1 VPKIYLSR
9 LMAGAVLSAVLTVGS
24 LSLAATPASV
34 GGGPPKW
41 NGGPPPV
48 AAPASCPTPDCIRGV
63 PPAAAAPQSCS
74 DPKCVNGVP
83 PVTRV
88 SALECSEPRCLPGT
102 TPAAAPWPG
111 ARPAINCPPS
121 IVARAIGGGGPGC

>member
-1 VPKIYLSR
+1 MPKIYFSR
-9 LMAGAVLSAVLTVGS
+9 VMAGAVLSAVLTVGS

-48 AAPASCPTPDCIRGV
+48 AA
-63 PPAAAAPQSCS
+63 
-74 DPKCVNGVP
+74 
-83 PVTRV
+83 
-88 SALECSEPRCLPGT
+88 
-102 TPAAAPWPG
+102 APWPG

-121 IVARAIGGGGPGC
+121 IVARASGGDGPGC

>member
-1 VPKIYLSR
+1 MPKIYLSR

-63 PPAAAAPQSCS
+63 PP
-74 DPKCVNGVP
+74 
-83 PVTRV
+83 VTRV